1 MKNTILYIDDEK
13 ENLESFQL
21 AFWSKYNLLL
31 AESTKEGEDFLKE
44 NNVKVIITDQKMA
57 GETGLQFIDRIKHQY
72 PDILFIVLTA
82 YAELDIVLDA
92 INSGVYQFIQKPWDQ
107 KEMHQVIS
115 NALDKYDLQKENKEL
130 LIELKKKNEEL
141 KDSNDE
147 LLSLARQYRER
158 KVKSEENENLLNA
171 IFRNLPLIIM
181 LVDSER
187 SIIKINN
194 EGIGI
199 SGKQLD
205 ELLGRGGGEALN
217 CINAINNPK
226 GCGHSDACK
235 SCLIRSTV
243 SNSLKYKTDY
253 HKVEAKLTVIN
264 KDKKE
269 ERKVLV
275 STSFINGRE
284 PLILVSLDDIT
295 NNKEI
300 IALK

>member
-31 AESTKEGEDFLKE
+31 AESTKEGENLLKDS
-44 NNVKVIITDQKMA
+44 NVKIIITDQKMA

-92 INSGVYQFIQKPWDQ
+92 INTGVYQFIQKPWDQ

-115 NALDKYDLQKENKEL
+115 NAIDKYDLQKQNKEL

-141 KDSNDE
+141 KNSNDE

-158 KVKSEENENLLNA
+158 KVKSEANENLLNA
-171 IFRNLPLIIM
+171 VFRNLPLIIM

-187 SIIKINN
+187 NIVKINN
-194 EGIGI
+194 EGIDI
-199 SGKQLD
+199 SGKQLE
-205 ELLGRGGGEALN
+205 ELIGKGGGDALN
-217 CINAINNPK
+217 CIHALGNPK
-226 GCGHSDACK
+226 GCGHSDSCQ

-253 HKVEAKLTVIN
+253 HKVEAKLTVAKN
-264 KDKKE
+264 GMEE

-275 STSFINGRE
+275 STAFINGRE
-284 PLILVSLDDIT
+284 PLVLVSLDDVT